1 MPRYEYKVVPAPRR
15 GEKARGLR
23 TTEERFA
30 QALTTL
36 MNSLGRDGWDYVRAD
51 TLPVDERAGL
61 TGTKTS
67 FQNMLVFRR
76 QTDTIS
82 ESHPARAELVA
93 SKAVPSSP
101 TASAAAFASAPP
113 PPPMTRPATDAAAAA
128 AAAAA
133 LTAYRKAAPNAPKL
147 GPAPERRPER
157 D

>member
-1 MPRYEYKVVPAPRR
+1 MPIYEYKVVPAP
-15 GEKARGLR
+15 EKGTKGKGTKTLPD
-23 TTEERFA
+23 RFA
-30 QALTTL
+30 LSLQTV
-36 MNSLGRDGWDYVRAD
+36 MNGLGAEGWDYVRAE
-51 TLPVDERAGL
+51 TLPCEERAGL
-61 TGTKTS
+61 TGTTTS
-67 FQNMLVFRR
+67 YQNMLVFRR
-76 QTDTIS
+76 QTDTLS